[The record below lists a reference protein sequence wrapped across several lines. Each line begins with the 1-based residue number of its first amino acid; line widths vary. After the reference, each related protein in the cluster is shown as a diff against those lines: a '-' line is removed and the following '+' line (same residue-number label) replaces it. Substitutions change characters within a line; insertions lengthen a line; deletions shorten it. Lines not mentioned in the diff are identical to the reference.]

1 MLGEIPPR
9 SRRAGFDVERM
20 RLVERRDYEID
31 VQLEGLRRQLPRGLP
46 PPVVHPGLLQELDYD
61 AYRVEPLRY
70 YSMQHAPLRRAEAG
84 RAARRDRRYL
94 RSPDAEDAALYYW
107 VFPNLMLNLYPDNMQ
122 TNVILP
128 LGADRTLTIF
138 EWFVADPAPADAAA
152 ESMRETIAFSDEIQ
166 QRGHR
171 DLRGGAARPA
181 LARLRPRPLLG
192 EARERRAPL
201 PEPRPRVPR
210 RMTTRADGKLTVA
223 LISEVFW
230 QADGTQRL
238 RERLAEAAD
247 RGADLAVL
255 PEIPLHPWRPAT
267 KDAHDEDAEPMD
279 GPRAMAQREAA
290 KEAGI
295 GLVGGIIHR
304 AEDGRRTS
312 RALVIDGT
320 GEVRATYEKLHL
332 PEEPGF
338 WETSHYEPGTEAPRR
353 IDAFGVPIGVQICS
367 DNNRPEGT
375 HLLGAQG
382 AMAVLVPRA
391 SEEKTYQRWKTVFR
405 SNALTGCVYVLSVNR
420 PDPEDGVLIGGPSV
434 AIDPSGFALVE
445 TTDRMTLVT
454 LDATTVTD
462 ARRNYPGYLPVR
474 ARLYA
479 DAWAEVAG
487 TDG

>member
-1 MLGEIPPR
+1 MTT
-9 SRRAGFDVERM
+9 
-20 RLVERRDYEID
+20 
-31 VQLEGLRRQLPRGLP
+31 
-46 PPVVHPGLLQELDYD
+46 
-61 AYRVEPLRY
+61 
-70 YSMQHAPLRRAEAG
+70 
-84 RAARRDRRYL
+84 
-94 RSPDAEDAALYYW
+94 SP
-107 VFPNLMLNLYPDNMQ
+107 
-122 TNVILP
+122 
-128 LGADRTLTIF
+128 
-138 EWFVADPAPADAAA
+138 
-152 ESMRETIAFSDEIQ
+152 
-166 QRGHR
+166 
-171 DLRGGAARPA
+171 
-181 LARLRPRPLLG
+181 
-192 EARERRAPL
+192 
-201 PEPRPRVPR
+201 
-210 RMTTRADGKLTVA
+210 TRADGKLTVA

-230 QADGTQRL
+230 EPDGAQRL
-238 RERLAEAAD
+238 RERLLEAAD

-255 PEIPLHPWRPAT
+255 PEIPLNPWRPAT
-267 KDAHDEDAEPMD
+267 KEAHDDDAERMD
-279 GPRAMAQREAA
+279 GPRSTTQREAA

-312 RALVIDGT
+312 RALVIDST

-338 WETSHYEPGTEAPRR
+338 WETSHYEPGTEAPHR

-405 SNALTGCVYVLSVNR
+405 SNALTGCLYVLSVNR
-420 PDPEDGVLIGGPSV
+420 PDPEEGVLIGGPSV
-434 AIDPSGFALVE
+434 AVDPTGFARLE
-445 TTDRMTLVT
+445 TTDRLALVT
-454 LDATTVTD
+454 LDATVVTD

-479 DAWAEVAG
+479 DAWADVAA